1 MGDLPAFIRRIRLYA
16 DKAGQ
21 IGDAATKA
29 ASQEVLFHL
38 VRDTPVDTGK
48 AISNWQVGIGDA
60 PTEELEAYVPSD
72 WGSTATPN
80 RAAALSAGIRQIKG
94 YKSGEGKAVHIV
106 NNAKHIDSLNR
117 GHSKQAPR
125 NFVQMAVLAGRKAV
139 QNVRVSFK

>member
-16 DKAGQ
+16 EKAGQ

-29 ASQEVLFHL
+29 ASKEVLFHL

-60 PTEELEAYVPSD
+60 PTEEIEAYVPGD
-72 WGSTATPN
+72 YGSTATPN
-80 RAAALSAGIRQIKG
+80 RAAALSAGLRQIRG

-106 NNAKHIDSLNR
+106 NNLKYIDSLNK
-117 GHSKQAPR
+117 GHSKQAPSD
-125 NFVQMAVLAGRKAV
+125 FVQMAVLAGRKAV
-139 QNVRVSFK
+139 QNVRVNFK